1 MIGRSSLLHAIVA
14 PAICLILTSGCHSN
28 AGAGATIAGG
38 AGATAMRNQNGVLV
52 ELTSTA
58 QGANLKLA
66 AEGIKLSVEK
76 Q

>member
-1 MIGRSSLLHAIVA
+1 VF
-14 PAICLILTSGCHSN
+14 SN

>member
-1 MIGRSSLLHAIVA
+1 MWSSRTDGNYTA
-14 PAICLILTSGCHSN
+14 